1 MKKYVTLMLIS
12 GFLSVTAEAA
22 VGRNEGPK
30 VDCSKVIQSIQE
42 QMKRSR
48 PAGEAPVSG
57 TPDAPTGAGT
67 AQ

>member
-1 MKKYVTLMLIS
+1 MKKFVALMLIS
-12 GFLSVTAEAA
+12 GFVSISAEAA
-22 VGRNEGPK
+22 VGRNDGNK

-48 PAGEAPVSG
+48 PAGDAAPAE
-57 TPDAPTGAGT
+57 PDSNPNARP

>member
-1 MKKYVTLMLIS
+1 MKKYVALMLIS
-12 GFLSVTAEAA
+12 GFVSVSAEAA
-22 VGRNEGPK
+22 VGRDQGPK

-48 PAGEAPVSG
+48 PAG
-57 TPDAPTGAGT
+57 DAPAPAPDSEPNSRP